1 MRGGIPVK
9 SIANLISLSRIVL
22 SLLMIPMRDRTVV
35 FVALYLASGLSDV
48 LDGMIARRTKSQSL
62 LGARLDSVADLFLF
76 GAILAILILK
86 MWDELK
92 PFLPCLL
99 IVLSIRLINMVIALR
114 KFHQFVFGLHTW
126 GNKLTGLAVYVSP
139 LLLLVFKP
147 AHVILPAFGIS
158 VLAALEETAIHL
170 VSTRI
175 DLNRKS
181 FFLKG

>member
-1 MRGGIPVK
+1 MPVK
-9 SIANLISLSRIVL
+9 FQSLANLISMSRIVL

-35 FVALYLASGLSDV
+35 FVALYLASGLSDL
-48 LDGMIARRTKSQSL
+48 LDGMVARRTKSQSP

-76 GAILAILILK
+76 GAIFAVLILK
-86 MWDELK
+86 MWAELK

-99 IVLSIRLINMVIALR
+99 IVLFIRLVNMAIALR
-114 KFHQFVFGLHTW
+114 KFHQVVFGLHTW

-170 VSTRI
+170 ISPRV

-181 FFLKG
+181 LFLKD